1 MLPVNNVDLSP
12 KQLLRNVAA
21 PQGPMPPASVARGGA
36 EDNRIAG
43 ASLLNQTF
51 QQINTAKVNGV
62 GGKVD
67 LLG

>member
-1 MLPVNNVDLSP
+1 MLQANTIDTSP
-12 KQLLRNVAA
+12 KRLLQNFAA
-21 PQGPMPPASVARGGA
+21 PQGPLPPSTSARGGA

-43 ASLLNQTF
+43 ASLLNKTF
-51 QQINTAKVNGV
+51 QQVNTARVNGV

>member
-1 MLPVNNVDLSP
+1 MLPVKNVDLSP
-12 KQLLRNVAA
+12 KPLLRNVAS
-21 PQGPMPPASVARGGA
+21 PHGPMPPSSVARGGA

-43 ASLLNQTF
+43 TSLLTRTF
-51 QQINTAKVNGV
+51 QQVNTARVNGV